1 MEAEVEHCQVGDDDV
16 LALRLQVHL
25 EREGPD
31 VGEHDGDVPERDG
44 ARHHGDLRVLAQ
56 RDQQRRREEVDRE
69 QHDGA
74 REEDDPGPL

>member
-1 MEAEVEHCQVGDDDV
+1 MEAEVEEGEVGDDDV

-44 ARHHGDLRVLAQ
+44 AGDGGDLGVLAEE
-56 RDQQRRREEVDRE
+56 DEERRGEEVDGE
-69 QHDGA
+69 EGDGA
-74 REEDDPGPL
+74 GEEDDP